1 MASEGLSNS
10 AVAVGGQLTGS
21 AGTATLL
28 HASKHTTQSASAP
41 ETEQATPSREIWFQ
55 KHLKIKVLVKLCPLI
70 LVVLQRYSYIHLI
83 FQMNTLLYYYPDDS
97 LAN

>member
-10 AVAVGGQLTGS
+10 VVAAGGQLTGS

-55 KHLKIKVLVKLCPLI
+55 KHLKIKVSVKSFDFGDTTALFLHPFAISDDHFII
-70 LVVLQRYSYIHLI
+70 LPR
-83 FQMNTLLYYYPDDS
+83 
-97 LAN
+97 

>member
-10 AVAVGGQLTGS
+10 AVAAGGQLTGS

-41 ETEQATPSREIWFQ
+41 ETEQA
-55 KHLKIKVLVKLCPLI
+55 
-70 LVVLQRYSYIHLI
+70 
-83 FQMNTLLYYYPDDS
+83 NTKQGNMVPKTS
-97 LAN
+97 